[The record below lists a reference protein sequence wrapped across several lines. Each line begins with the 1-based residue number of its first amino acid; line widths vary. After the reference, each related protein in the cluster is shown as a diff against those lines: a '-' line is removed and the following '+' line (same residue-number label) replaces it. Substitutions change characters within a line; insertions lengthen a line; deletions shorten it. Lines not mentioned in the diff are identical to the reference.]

1 MRSAPFLIGL
11 ILVALLGGCAV
22 SVGTDPDRFSLEPT
36 ATAHLRMPQNVA
48 LLNGYKEET
57 KSQYG
62 MPGGNTL
69 VVENKALTETAVAM
83 LGRALQ
89 KQGYTVSP
97 QAQKTVTLRV
107 VPRGYIYQAFRYTG
121 RIMLE
126 AKFGD
131 GTEAFIPQENLGAT
145 WERGFDGAVL
155 FALKDLLEHERFVA
169 YVNK

>member
-1 MRSAPFLIGL
+1 MRSAPFLVSL
-11 ILVALLGGCAV
+11 VLVALLGGCAV
-22 SVGTDPDRFSLEPT
+22 NVGTDPNRFSLEPD

-57 KSQYG
+57 KSEYP

-69 VVENKALTETAVAM
+69 VLENKQLTGTAVAM

-97 QAQKTVTLRV
+97 HAQKTITLRV
-107 VPRGYIYQAFRYTG
+107 VPRGYVYQAFRYTG

-131 GTEAFIPQENLGAT
+131 GTEASIPQENLGAT
-145 WERGFDGAVL
+145 WDRGFDGAVL

-169 YVNK
+169 YLNK